1 MANRKRNL
9 NTVRRRQ
16 RRKVVR
22 PSKPNTSKKYTEEE
36 DNLIANNMADAVA
49 DISFMLLAIMS
60 LTLLIMFLYEI
71 NR

>member
-22 PSKPNTSKKYTEEE
+22 PSATNTSEKHTEEE
-36 DNLIANNMADAVA
+36 ADLITGNMGEAIA
-49 DISFMLLAIMS
+49 DISFMLLKIMS
-60 LTLLIMFLYEI
+60 LALLIIFLYEI
-71 NR
+71 NQ